1 MISYFL
7 LGLILPILCHWIP
20 SLLLLVSVYPMI
32 AATKTWLGSPFCW
45 LLHIIVSPSYL
56 RLLRPFIYICIYIYV
71 YHSQLQTLKPPK
83 QQCRDASRSYRSSRR
98 RFLSRLKTSPSEH
111 WHLKIMGD
119 SCVQRLSAILFVSL
133 RGLNPIMG
141 FPRFPPRCGPQPFET
156 NTILVWQFQKTMGS
170 LGIGNVVMVTILTCQ
185 ESEAFSQERLWSWV
199 KSY

>member
-1 MISYFL
+1 
-7 LGLILPILCHWIP
+7 
-20 SLLLLVSVYPMI
+20 MI

-71 YHSQLQTLKPPK
+71 YHSQLQTLKPPE

-133 RGLNPIMG
+133 RGLNPINPMLMG
-141 FPRFPPRCGPQPFET
+141 FPRFPPWGCGQQPLCRC
-156 NTILVWQFQKTMGS
+156 TILVWQFQKTMG
-170 LGIGNVVMVTILTCQ
+170 LPGNWLFCHGHNLDTLSRITSFYPRATLELSEIILNHI
-185 ESEAFSQERLWSWV
+185 